1 MNRYKWITY
10 IAVALSM
17 YDMKRRAIDFL
28 LKQIGRLEEP
38 RALSSTILSIG
49 MMHYK
54 LGEEKIACRYFLEGL
69 AIVESMELAYAPEFL
84 TMLQVIQRQEAPNVT
99 EYWIQNFADRIE
111 DHPKFK
117 RTIRGL
123 GITIIET
130 KEV

>member
-1 MNRYKWITY
+1 
-10 IAVALSM
+10 M

-38 RALSSTILSIG
+38 RAISSTILTIG

-54 LGEEKIACRYFLEGL
+54 LGEEKLACRYFLEGL

-84 TMLQVIQRQEAPNVT
+84 TILQVIRRYEASNVT
-99 EYWIQNFADRIE
+99 DHWIQNFADRIE

-117 RTIRGL
+117 RTLKGL
-123 GITIIET
+123 ET
-130 KEV
+130 TS